1 MLTLAEATAY
11 LDEALGITVPAFIVQ
26 AAVDDVG
33 ALEADMTAAGY
44 SAATIVRIQ
53 AMAVAIVAGADS
65 ARRVQ
70 SQGAPSGASRS
81 FKNADDALTRLRRS
95 LAALDTAGI
104 TAGLIGP
111 DPTTGTMLLVTC

>member
-1 MLTLAEATAY
+1 MITLADATAY

-33 ALEADMTAAGY
+33 ALEPAMVDAGYTAA
-44 SAATIVRIQ
+44 TRTRIQ

-65 ARRVQ
+65 ARRIQ

-81 FKNADDALTRLRRS
+81 FKQADDALSKLRRS
-95 LAALDTAGI
+95 LAALDTAGV
-104 TAGLIGP
+104 TAALVGP
-111 DPTTGTMLLVTC
+111 DPTTGTLLLVT

>member
-1 MLTLAEATAY
+1 MITLADATAY

-26 AAVDDVG
+26 AAVDDV
-33 ALEADMTAAGY
+33 ALLEPAMVAAGY
-44 SAATIVRIQ
+44 TAATRARIQ

-65 ARRVQ
+65 ARRIQ

-81 FKNADDALTRLRRS
+81 FKQADDAITSLRRS

-104 TAGLIGP
+104 TAALVGP
-111 DPTTGTMLLVTC
+111 DPKTGTLLLVTC

>member
-1 MLTLAEATAY
+1 MITLADATTY

-26 AAVDDVG
+26 AAVDDVA
-33 ALEADMTAAGY
+33 ALEPSMLDAGY

-65 ARRVQ
+65 ARRIQ
-70 SQGAPSGASRS
+70 SQGAPSGSSRS
-81 FKNADDALTRLRRS
+81 FKNSDQAITRLRRS

-111 DPTTGTMLLVTC
+111 DPTTGTLLLVT

>member
-1 MLTLAEATAY
+1 MISLAQATAY
-11 LDEALGITVPAFIVQ
+11 LDDALGITVPSFVVQ
-26 AAVDDVG
+26 AALDDV
-33 ALEADMTAAGY
+33 ALLEPAMITAGYTAA
-44 SAATIVRIQ
+44 TRVRIQ

-81 FKNADDALTRLRRS
+81 FKQADDAIQALRRT
-95 LAALDTAGI
+95 LTGLDTEGI
-104 TAGLIGP
+104 TAAVVGP